1 MPMIDEM
8 KVRFWIGNRCDNGSI
23 IINQEGMF
31 IKQDKGQIFSGIK
44 DQDIIY
50 EMSTQILPEIDGKQI
65 RTVLE
70 TPVKISLKPLTQNN
84 LKYNPRGGQYIEDT
98 FPHSTKGFYGRMMSG
113 TENYLFIVQR
123 VIDNS
128 GYWLTIADS
137 KSGQLHEA
145 HHITHYE
152 AEALSLTDD
161 HEFRQ
166 TWYEEIWSKT
176 PVSETEEIFN
186 ILDDSKVTWTE
197 LSRLLGDISVPNLR
211 LGETTRETLSQLV
224 PSSFPIEVQRQI
236 VLFLAF
242 ILKIGI
248 PNKDPI
254 DYLYKFW
261 SLPIFG
267 ALLEGHLMC
276 LIDGVPWPSYVKT
289 LTLASRKHL
298 EAPTKAIEK
307 SVSESPWLLFWTKI
321 MEQFPN
327 WFDIA
332 SNFVKELNDRKE
344 VISKIP
350 VHKATMRKSIE
361 SWKKRLA
368 ILMYEIR
375 LVGRINP
382 QVIGLTELV
391 YLGSAYRW
399 PHRHMKY
406 ITRLGSSAENPPY
419 LQVML
424 MPPSA
429 AAQVSRLLPNIMK
442 VESTTR
448 TLNFDL
454 FDSKEKEW
462 HIPTQEIISSVGR
475 RSSFKKFM
483 HEFKVR
489 NQFQNAKITKEEAKV
504 ADLAAD
510 GIRLVSMERKEYLD
524 PWGLKIK
531 RVQSLLSSL
540 ATRHIL
546 EFTYEAVN
554 DKLISLATI
563 VEGSS
568 ERILSVCSAFL
579 TNTPTTLFML
589 GNSSSQAIMLSR
601 VPETTAYEL
610 ASELP
615 GLGLNQDL
623 IIRCLRPTTFQSY
636 NHNLFQ
642 RLLRDDGTWD
652 DDVSAFLSQAR
663 SKRKELSEDDVFE

>member
-1 MPMIDEM
+1 
-8 KVRFWIGNRCDNGSI
+8 
-23 IINQEGMF
+23 MF
-31 IKQDKGQIFSGIK
+31 IKQDNGQTFSGIRN
-44 DQDIIY
+44 QDIIY
-50 EMSTQILPEIDGKQI
+50 EMSMQILPGTDGKQI
-65 RTVLE
+65 RIALE
-70 TPVKISLKPLTQNN
+70 APVKISLKPVTQDDRR
-84 LKYNPRGGQYIEDT
+84 YNPRGGQYIEDI
-98 FPHSTKGFYGRMMSG
+98 FPHSTKGFYGRMMRG
-113 TENYLFIVQR
+113 TENFLFIVQKMT
-123 VIDNS
+123 DNS

-137 KSGQLHEA
+137 KNGQLHEA
-145 HHITHYE
+145 HYITHYE
-152 AEALSLTDD
+152 AEALSLIDD

-166 TWYEEIWSKT
+166 TWYEKIWSKI
-176 PVSETEEIFN
+176 PVSEAEEIYN
-186 ILDDSKVTWTE
+186 IPDNSQVSWAE

-211 LGETTRETLSQLV
+211 LEKTTRETLSQLI
-224 PSSFPIEVQRQI
+224 PSSFPIDVKRQI
-236 VLFLAF
+236 VLFFAF
-242 ILKIGI
+242 VLKRGI
-248 PNKDPI
+248 PNEDPI

-261 SLPIFG
+261 PLPIFG
-267 ALLEGHLMC
+267 ALLMGHLMC
-276 LIDGVPWPSYVKT
+276 LVDGAAWPSYVKT

-307 SVSESPWLLFWTKI
+307 TVSESPWLLFWEKI

-332 SNFVKELNDRKE
+332 SDLVKELNNRGE

-350 VHKATMRKSIE
+350 VSRATTKKSID

-368 ILMYEIR
+368 IVMYEIR

-406 ITRLGSSAENPPY
+406 ITRLGFSTDNPPY

-429 AAQVSRLLPNIMK
+429 AAQVSRLLPSIMK
-442 VESTTR
+442 VESITR

-454 FDSKEKEW
+454 FNTKEKEW
-462 HIPTQEIISSVGR
+462 QIPTQGIISSIDGR
-475 RSSFKKFM
+475 ISYKKFM
-483 HEFKVR
+483 HKFRVR
-489 NQFQNAKITKEEAKV
+489 NQFENARITREEAKV
-504 ADLAAD
+504 ADLAAE
-510 GIRLVSMERKEYLD
+510 GIGLATIERKEYLD
-524 PWGLKIK
+524 PWGLDIK

-540 ATRHIL
+540 AKRHIL
-546 EFTYEAVN
+546 EFAYEAVN
-554 DKLISLATI
+554 DKLISLATV
-563 VEGSS
+563 VEGKS

-579 TNTPTTLFML
+579 ENTPTTLFML
-589 GNSSSQAIMLSR
+589 GSSNNQAIMLSR

-615 GLGLNQDL
+615 GLGLDQDL

-652 DDVSAFLSQAR
+652 DDVSAFLYQAR
-663 SKRKELSEDDVFE
+663 SKRKELSEEDALE